1 MNLLNKLKK
10 LKKCSKKKLSEEA
23 DECSLGPKCDDR
35 LAKVIIYNLVN
46 NSGKNKG
53 PLVLP
58 LKSYD
63 EKQTKRIIWNKDKK
77 PLNIQEIKSKNN
89 NKVWLSRAHTRT
101 APFTLCKVS
110 EKSNTSIPRQ
120 QPDRRTKGQI
130 PFIESFPPWLG
141 LQKNPKSRFI
151 VTRIISF
158 LGSKW
163 PSCPK

>member
-63 EKQTKRIIWNKDKK
+63 EKQTKRII
-77 PLNIQEIKSKNN
+77 
-89 NKVWLSRAHTRT
+89 
-101 APFTLCKVS
+101 
-110 EKSNTSIPRQ
+110 
-120 QPDRRTKGQI
+120 
-130 PFIESFPPWLG
+130 
-141 LQKNPKSRFI
+141 
-151 VTRIISF
+151 
-158 LGSKW
+158 
-163 PSCPK
+163 